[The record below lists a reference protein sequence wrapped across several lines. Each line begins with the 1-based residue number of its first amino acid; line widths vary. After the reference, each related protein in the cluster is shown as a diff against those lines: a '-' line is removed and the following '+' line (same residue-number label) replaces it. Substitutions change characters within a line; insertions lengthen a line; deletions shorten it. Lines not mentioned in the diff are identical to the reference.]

1 MTDYFSFF
9 GLRPSPTLDQATLK
23 KSFYA
28 NSKRFHPD
36 FHTLET
42 EAAQQEVLE
51 NSTLNNQGYQILA
64 DEDLRLKHLLELRG
78 ALGAEGTNR
87 VPQDFLME
95 IMEVNEALME
105 LEFEDDPIVRE
116 KVSGLID
123 QLDAELRETVA
134 RTLEQYDDSTVSDAE
149 VEALTDYY
157 LKRRYLLRLREKI

>member
-9 GLRPSPTLDQATLK
+9 GLRPSPTLDEAALK
-23 KSFYA
+23 KTFYA
-28 NSKRFHPD
+28 NSKRYHPD

-42 EAAQQEVLE
+42 EATQQEVLE
-51 NSTLNNQGYQILA
+51 KSTLNNQGYKTLR
-64 DEDLRLKHLLELRG
+64 DEDTRLQHLLQLRG
-78 ALGAEGTNR
+78 VLGAEGTNQ

-123 QLDAELRETVA
+123 QLDADLRASVVSIIA
-134 RTLEQYDDSTVSDAE
+134 GYDDELVSATDL
-149 VEALTDYY
+149 EALKDYY